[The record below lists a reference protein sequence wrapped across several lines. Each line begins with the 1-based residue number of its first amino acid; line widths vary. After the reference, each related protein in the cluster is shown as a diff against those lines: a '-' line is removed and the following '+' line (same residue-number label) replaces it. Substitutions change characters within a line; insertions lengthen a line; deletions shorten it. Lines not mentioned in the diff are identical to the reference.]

1 MRKKFAF
8 SQIKG
13 VRDGDPMHFHSY
25 KLVRQATEYRLELDE
40 RVSTDTTGIAT
51 CLGLS
56 GSAKVE
62 LETILEQITAKLPK
76 STLLT
81 PTGADAIPIPKTLA
95 SAADENEDE

>member
-1 MRKKFAF
+1 
-8 SQIKG
+8 

-40 RVSTDTTGIAT
+40 RVSTDTNGIAT

-81 PTGADAIPIPKTLA
+81 PTGPIPETLA
-95 SAADENEDE
+95 KAADEEEGEQNGDDE